1 MTKKRVI
8 LFLMIQLIKKMF
20 NPGQAPSTS
29 SGHSQDN
36 KKKKQD
42 DEKFSFAKNF
52 DGAKQLKEMGKL
64 GSKLILM

>member
-20 NPGQAPSTS
+20 SLGQTS
-29 SGHSQDN
+29 STNSERIRG
-36 KKKKQD
+36 KKKSGEGKLA
-42 DEKFSFAKNF
+42 FAKNF
-52 DGAKQLKEMGKL
+52 DGAKQLREMGKL

>member
-20 NPGQAPSTS
+20 NPGRTR
-29 SGHSQDN
+29 GN
-36 KKKKQD
+36 KGKKKSGEGKLA
-42 DEKFSFAKNF
+42 FAKNF
-52 DGAKQLKEMGKL
+52 DGAKQLREMGKL

>member
-20 NPGQAPSTS
+20 NPGRTPSTD
-29 SGHSQDN
+29 SGCRRG
-36 KKKKQD
+36 KKKSGEGKLA
-42 DEKFSFAKNF
+42 FAKNF
-52 DGAKQLKEMGKL
+52 DGAKQLREMGKL

>member
-20 NPGQAPSTS
+20 NLGRTR
-29 SGHSQDN
+29 DN
-36 KKKKQD
+36 KGKKNSREGKLA
-42 DEKFSFAKNF
+42 FAKNF
-52 DGAKQLKEMGKL
+52 DGAKQLREMGKL